1 MLRPDR
7 ISCLRA
13 FDPTGSRTLWVAG
26 GARVW
31 QAGPE
36 RARGCERM
44 GLRKEIPMR
53 GTERR
58 EHAAAP
64 AATLAKM
71 RRRGVLFVIGQLDL
85 GGTESQLVMLAKE
98 LKRRGWRVEVFS
110 LSKGGVLA
118 ESLSRAGVNLVY
130 GLHRQNP
137 APAAAASA
145 KQAVEPS
152 SAPKTRP
159 SVKAMLVLSAAVA
172 SLVAR
177 IILLRPTAVHALLP
191 LTNFLGAVA
200 GRIAFARLVI
210 TSRRGL
216 GYHQERWPRLKRM
229 DRIANRL
236 SHVVVAN
243 SHAVAADMA
252 ARDGYDVHAV
262 KVIPNGLDLSRFD
275 DIEKS
280 RAETRR
286 KLGLSPDETGIVIVA
301 NLIPYKGHRDLIQ
314 AFALA
319 SERRSGLR
327 LFMAGQDRGIR
338 EALLEEAA
346 RLGVGSKVQ
355 ALGSR
360 TDVPALLAGMD
371 IGVIASHEEGFCNA
385 LMEKL
390 AAGLPVVATDVGGN
404 PEAVSGMPGCV
415 LVEARD
421 PADLARGLLAVL
433 DRMPEP
439 LADREFRQQ
448 TMRQR
453 YSIAAMVDDYERLY
467 LAGG

>member
-1 MLRPDR
+1 MR
-7 ISCLRA
+7 
-13 FDPTGSRTLWVAG
+13 
-26 GARVW
+26 
-31 QAGPE
+31 
-36 RARGCERM
+36 
-44 GLRKEIPMR
+44 LRKEIPMR

-118 ESLSRAGVNLVY
+118 EPLSRAGVNLVY

-145 KQAVEPS
+145 KVIEPS
-152 SAPKTRP
+152 VAPKTRP

-177 IILLRPTAVHALLP
+177 IALSRPTAVHALLP

-216 GYHQERWPRLKRM
+216 GNHQERWPRLKRM

-252 ARDGYDVHAV
+252 ARDDYDVHAV

-275 DIEKS
+275 DIENS
-280 RAETRR
+280 RAETRL
-286 KLGLSPDETGIVIVA
+286 KLGLSPDEIGIVIVA

-319 SERRSGLR
+319 SPRHSGLR

-338 EALLEEAA
+338 EALLDEAA

-390 AAGLPVVATDVGGN
+390 AAGLPVVATNVGGN

-439 LADREFRQQ
+439 LAGRKFRQQ

-467 LAGG
+467 LAGR

>member
-1 MLRPDR
+1 MR
-7 ISCLRA
+7 
-13 FDPTGSRTLWVAG
+13 
-26 GARVW
+26 
-31 QAGPE
+31 
-36 RARGCERM
+36 
-44 GLRKEIPMR
+44 LRKEIPMR

-118 ESLSRAGVNLVY
+118 EPLSRAGVNLVY

-145 KQAVEPS
+145 KVIEPS
-152 SAPKTRP
+152 VAPKTRP

-177 IILLRPTAVHALLP
+177 IALSRPTAVHALLP

-216 GYHQERWPRLKRM
+216 GNHQERWPRLKRM

-252 ARDGYDVHAV
+252 ARDDYDVHAV

-275 DIEKS
+275 DIENS
-280 RAETRR
+280 RAETRL
-286 KLGLSPDETGIVIVA
+286 KLGLSPDEIGIVIVA

-319 SERRSGLR
+319 SPRHSGLR

-338 EALLEEAA
+338 EALLDEAA

-371 IGVIASHEEGFCNA
+371 
-385 LMEKL
+385 
-390 AAGLPVVATDVGGN
+390 
-404 PEAVSGMPGCV
+404 
-415 LVEARD
+415 
-421 PADLARGLLAVL
+421 
-433 DRMPEP
+433 
-439 LADREFRQQ
+439 
-448 TMRQR
+448 
-453 YSIAAMVDDYERLY
+453 
-467 LAGG
+467 

>member
-1 MLRPDR
+1 M
-7 ISCLRA
+7 S
-13 FDPTGSRTLWVAG
+13 
-26 GARVW
+26 
-31 QAGPE
+31 
-36 RARGCERM
+36 
-44 GLRKEIPMR
+44 LRKEMTMP
-53 GTERR
+53 GTEQRDL
-58 EHAAAP
+58 AAVP
-64 AATLAKM
+64 AATLTKM
-71 RRRGVLFVIGQLDL
+71 RRRGVLFIIGQLDL
-85 GGTESQLVMLAKE
+85 GGTESQLVMLAKD

-118 ESLSRAGVNLVY
+118 EPLSRAGVNLVY

-145 KQAVEPS
+145 KVIEPS
-152 SAPKTRP
+152 VAPKTRP

-177 IILLRPTAVHALLP
+177 IALSRPTAVHALLP

-216 GYHQERWPRLKRM
+216 GNHQERWPRLKRM

-252 ARDGYDVHAV
+252 ARDDYDVHAV

-275 DIEKS
+275 DIENS
-280 RAETRR
+280 RAETRL
-286 KLGLSPDETGIVIVA
+286 KLGLSPDEIGIVIVA

-319 SERRSGLR
+319 SPRHSGLR

-338 EALLEEAA
+338 EALLDEAA

-390 AAGLPVVATDVGGN
+390 AAGLPVVATNVGGN

-439 LADREFRQQ
+439 LADRKFRQQ

-467 LAGG
+467 LAGR